1 MKEVVEIK
9 FEREDRD
16 GIVAVGTYVS
26 EAARRLGIELGGE
39 EFGEEEFLVV
49 KIIAGG
55 EFLSAP
61 TALETEKLSDER
73 RTSGDRLADH
83 AKIERPGEIIVMS
96 TEKKVEE
103 KPSEEKIREDYRK
116 EFEELPLQKK
126 IASLVDLESIAL
138 SETFSFIIN
147 SPYLVV
153 GKVMDILAEFGWAM
167 EADAKKQSRPE
178 EHHGVEPP
186 MPSVTEEFKTSNS
199 KEPPMPSVTEEKITT
214 DKKEPPMPS
223 V

>member
-1 MKEVVEIK
+1 MKEEIVEIK

-26 EAARRLGIELGGE
+26 EAARRLGIELGSE
-39 EFGEEEFLVV
+39 QFGDDEAAEDFLVV
-49 KIIAGG
+49 KIIKGG

-61 TALETEKLSDER
+61 TQLEIEKLTDER
-73 RTSGDRLADH
+73 RATGERLASH

-103 KPSEEKIREDYRK
+103 KPSEEKIKEDYRK
-116 EFEELPLQKK
+116 EFQELPLEKK
-126 IASLVDLESIAL
+126 IASLVELESIAL
-138 SETFSFIIN
+138 SETFAFIIN

-153 GKVMDILAEFGWAM
+153 GKVMDVLAEFGWAM
-167 EADAKKQSRPE
+167 EADAKKQSRPA
-178 EHHGVEPP
+178 EHHSEEPP
-186 MPSVTEEFKTSNS
+186 P
-199 KEPPMPSVTEEKITT
+199 PSVTEEKKTT
-214 DKKEPPMPS
+214 DSKEPPPPS